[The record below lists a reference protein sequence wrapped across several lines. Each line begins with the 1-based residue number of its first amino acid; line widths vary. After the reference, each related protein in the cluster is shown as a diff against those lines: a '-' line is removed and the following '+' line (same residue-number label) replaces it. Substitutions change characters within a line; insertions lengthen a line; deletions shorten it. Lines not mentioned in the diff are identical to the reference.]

1 MIDYMLNFIFIYLI
15 IGIPIMLS
23 KFEDM
28 SLSFEQLMLRWFCW
42 PVVVLRYI
50 KGLWK
55 I

>member
-1 MIDYMLNFIFIYLI
+1 MTDHILTSIFIYLI
-15 IGIPIMLS
+15 IGIPIMMS

-50 KGLWK
+50 KELWRK
-55 I
+55 